1 MLFSETENS
10 VSLGPV
16 LYLFLRK
23 QQMSRGVDW
32 GDFSIKLTPE
42 WVDLVHVLN
51 LIFKTKYFSKLK
63 TQTKTSVP
71 F

>member
-1 MLFSETENS
+1 
-10 VSLGPV
+10 
-16 LYLFLRK
+16 
-23 QQMSRGVDW
+23 MSRGVDW

-51 LIFKTKYFSKLK
+51 LILKTKYFSKLK